1 MKKISLRLP
10 DATLDKIKI
19 HRGEK
24 TISDYIRSL
33 IEDHHDRAKRESS
46 AFQILFNDIS
56 FMKESLNTS
65 SKNIPTRNDLLS
77 LALFI
82 VEILSVANPSAYA
95 NQKDKL
101 QDIYN
106 KLKGDFENER

>member
-1 MKKISLRLP
+1 MKPLSVKLTDHEYNIMESLRG
-10 DATLDKIKI
+10 KNSK
-19 HRGEK
+19 
-24 TISDYIRSL
+24 SDYIKTLINADNEKDKKQSEYIQKLFLDTDIMKKSL
-33 IEDHHDRAKRESS
+33 LSRLPNLSDK
-46 AFQILFNDIS
+46 
-56 FMKESLNTS
+56 
-65 SKNIPTRNDLLS
+65 NDLLS

-95 NQKDKL
+95 TQKDKL

>member
-10 DATLDKIKI
+10 DATFEKIEM
-19 HRGEK
+19 HRGDK

-33 IEDHHDRAKRESS
+33 IEDHHDIAKRESS
-46 AFQILFNDIS
+46 AFQMLFNDVS
-56 FMKESLNTS
+56 FIKESLNTS
-65 SKNIPTRNDLLS
+65 SRNITTRNELLS

-82 VEILSVANPSAYA
+82 VEVLSVANPSAYA
-95 NQKDKL
+95 NQKEKL

-106 KLKGDFENER
+106 KLKGDFEHER